1 MKNMKEKEQNSD
13 IKHKKSYEKE
23 NKESNPV
30 TMNGDSNMRKPVR
43 GLK

>member
-1 MKNMKEKEQNSD
+1 MKNKKNNSNEKQA
-13 IKHKKSYEKE
+13 KTLKSKE
-23 NKESNPV
+23 NNPV

>member
-1 MKNMKEKEQNSD
+1 MKNVKNNPSEKQKKTSESKET
-13 IKHKKSYEKE
+13 
-23 NKESNPV
+23 NPV

>member
-1 MKNMKEKEQNSD
+1 MKNVKNNPDEKQEKTAKN
-13 IKHKKSYEKE
+13 KE
-23 NKESNPV
+23 NNPV

>member
-1 MKNMKEKEQNSD
+1 MKNKKNNPNEKPQKPSGN
-13 IKHKKSYEKE
+13 KE
-23 NKESNPV
+23 NNPV

>member
-1 MKNMKEKEQNSD
+1 MKNREKSIE
-13 IKHKKSYEKE
+13 IKHKKPYEKE

>member
-1 MKNMKEKEQNSD
+1 MKNVKNNPSEKQ
-13 IKHKKSYEKE
+13 EKVSK
-23 NKESNPV
+23 NKETNPV

>member
-1 MKNMKEKEQNSD
+1 MKDKKLSTE
-13 IKHKKSYEKE
+13 IKHKKAYEKE

-30 TMNGDSNMRKPVR
+30 TMNGDSNMSKPVR

>member
-1 MKNMKEKEQNSD
+1 MKNKKLSTE

-30 TMNGDSNMRKPVR
+30 TMNGDSNMSKPVR
-43 GLK
+43 GLP

>member
-1 MKNMKEKEQNSD
+1 MKNKKNDSD
-13 IKHKKSYEKE
+13 IKHKEQSKKESKE
-23 NKESNPV
+23 NNPV

>member
-1 MKNMKEKEQNSD
+1 MNNQKNDPD
-13 IKHKKSYEKE
+13 IKHKKSAQAQKEINEK
-23 NKESNPV
+23 NPV

>member
-1 MKNMKEKEQNSD
+1 MKNKKNDPNEKQ
-13 IKHKKSYEKE
+13 KKSSG

-30 TMNGDSNMRKPVR
+30 TMNGDSNMRKPER

>member
-1 MKNMKEKEQNSD
+1 MKN
-13 IKHKKSYEKE
+13 KKSNPNEKQEKSLKSKE
-23 NKESNPV
+23 NNPV

>member
-1 MKNMKEKEQNSD
+1 MKDKEKSTE
-13 IKHKKSYEKE
+13 IKHKKSYENQGKE
-23 NKESNPV
+23 NPV

>member
-1 MKNMKEKEQNSD
+1 MKDKEKSTE
-13 IKHKKSYEKE
+13 IKHKKTYEKE

>member
-1 MKNMKEKEQNSD
+1 MKNREKSLE
-13 IKHKKSYEKE
+13 IKHKKTYEKE

>member
-1 MKNMKEKEQNSD
+1 MENKNNNINDKQNESMKN
-13 IKHKKSYEKE
+13 KKS
-23 NKESNPV
+23 KESNPV